1 MKHSNVPGRSELR
14 EGRDRA
20 ANLGAIDEGAA
31 ADDDDDD
38 DADDDEDVLIVDTQ
52 PAHTS

>member
-14 EGRDRA
+14 EGRDSA
-20 ANLGAIDEGAA
+20 ANLGAIDKGAAAAA

-38 DADDDEDVLIVDTQ
+38 DVLIVVTQ

>member
-20 ANLGAIDEGAA
+20 ANFGAMDEGAA
-31 ADDDDDD
+31 AAADD

>member
-20 ANLGAIDEGAA
+20 ANLGAMDEGAA
-31 ADDDDDD
+31 ADDDD

>member
-31 ADDDDDD
+31 AAAAAA
-38 DADDDEDVLIVDTQ
+38 ADDDEDVLIVDTQ

>member
-20 ANLGAIDEGAA
+20 ANLGAMDEGAA
-31 ADDDDDD
+31 AAADD
-38 DADDDEDVLIVDTQ
+38 DADDDKDVLIVDTQ